1 MMGIAVC
8 AGVRPR
14 SDGTPPPIGKVRHEV
29 DSMESDSMEFAPL
42 AAPEQEAAP
51 WVDRVVTSPVVR
63 SGYLSL
69 AGHLLLCI
77 LLAVFAIERTPPRRL
92 RPLAF
97 SMSQQPQDDE
107 AGDRQDAVEIGAA
120 DDADGSEALAEARA
134 AATVD
139 LPLVDAPPLVA
150 MAAIDPVPAG
160 DPITAEPA
168 SENEPSDQAFA
179 LPLGAGPIAQ
189 TVSAR
194 GGPARPAASGR
205 TAARASSGGG
215 PPDGKPFTSRTGAG
229 RAAAVRGR
237 GGSPAS
243 EAAVER
249 GLDWLALHQAVDG
262 SWQFDLSGCR
272 CNGACRDPGSLTSST
287 ASTAIALLPFLGAG
301 HTHRDGRHQET
312 VSRGIYYL
320 LSRMTRTPRG
330 GDFCE
335 GTMYGHGVTTLALA
349 EALGMTKD
357 DMLVPPV
364 RDAIRFIETA
374 QDMHGGGWRYLPGQA
389 GDITVTAWQLT
400 ALKSAQLAG
409 LEAPSPTID
418 GVRRFLDRVQS
429 LNGAAYGYRSPSA
442 KPCTSAIGLLCRM
455 YTGWGP
461 EQEPLNRG
469 LTTLAKP
476 GPAPE
481 AVYQNFY
488 LSQALLQ
495 FDHPVWPRWN
505 MKNRDQL
512 IARQARVAHEAGSWF
527 FADHDTAPGGRL
539 AHTALA
545 ILTLEVYYRLLPIYR
560 QEAVDSEF

>member
-1 MMGIAVC
+1 ME
-8 AGVRPR
+8 P
-14 SDGTPPPIGKVRHEV
+14 
-29 DSMESDSMEFAPL
+29 DSLELMPL
-42 AAPEQEAAP
+42 APPGPVATP
-51 WVDRVVTSPVVR
+51 WVDRAVKNPAVR

-69 AGHLLLCI
+69 AAHLLLGI
-77 LLAVFAIERTPPRRL
+77 LLALFALEKKTEPRL
-92 RPLAF
+92 RPLVL
-97 SMSQQPQDDE
+97 SVGPRTQDD
-107 AGDRQDAVEIGAA
+107 AGDPLAAIEIGAA
-120 DDADGSEALAEARA
+120 GEA
-134 AATVD
+134 AATATAED
-139 LPLVDAPPLVA
+139 QPQPDAAAPPAPEEPPLVA
-150 MAAIDPVPAG
+150 VVDPLPVVDPPAEL
-160 DPITAEPA
+160 TATEDT
-168 SENEPSDQAFA
+168 PSDQAIDSSPA
-179 LPLGAGPIAQ
+179 AGPIAQ
-189 TVSAR
+189 PVSAR
-194 GGPARPAASGR
+194 GSPARPAASGR
-205 TAARASSGGG
+205 RSSGRSGVASSG
-215 PPDGKPFTSRTGAG
+215 PPDGKPFASRTGPG
-229 RAAAVRGR
+229 RSASVRGR
-237 GGSPAS
+237 GGNAAS

-249 GLDWLALHQAVDG
+249 GLEWLSLHQAVDG

-301 HTHRDGRHQET
+301 HTHVDGRYQET

-320 LSRMTRTPRG
+320 LSRMQRTPRG

-374 QDMHGGGWRYLPGQA
+374 QDMHSGGWRYLPGQA
-389 GDITVTAWQLT
+389 GDTTVTAWQLT

-418 GVRRFLDRVQS
+418 GVRRFLDRVQT

-461 EQEPLNRG
+461 EQEALNRG
-469 LTTLAKP
+469 LTALAKP
-476 GPAPE
+476 GPSPH

-488 LSQALLQ
+488 LSQALVQ

-505 MKNRDQL
+505 IKNRDQ
-512 IARQARVAHEAGSWF
+512 IVAQQARVAHEAGSWF
-527 FADHDTAPGGRL
+527 FDDRDTAPGGRL

-545 ILTLEVYYRLLPIYR
+545 ILTLEVYYRLLPIYQ